1 MLEGLRNI
9 LVVNGAVVWMGV
21 GVDSLVVMTGDIFH
35 LSTALFVWQFVQ
47 LLLVVGLGRLW
58 FVGLEVRTVV
68 MLKSRGRFLLVFF
81 RFR

>member
-21 GVDSLVVMTGDIFH
+21 GVDSRVVMTGDIFH
-35 LSTALFVWQFVQ
+35 LSTVLFVWQVVQ
-47 LLLVVGLGRLW
+47 LLLVVGLGCLW
-58 FVGLEVRTVV
+58 SVGLEVRTVV
-68 MLKSRGRFLLVFF
+68 KLKSRGRFLLVFF